1 MSASSSAAS
10 APRVVVVTGAG
21 SGIGAA
27 TASAFAELGDRVI
40 GLDVAGTAPE
50 GVELV
55 TCDVT
60 DRSAVVAA
68 IDAAAVDGR
77 IDVLANVAG
86 IPQFG
91 RLATITEEE
100 WDRTVAV
107 DLKGPFLTMQAAF
120 PYLREARGCIVNVA
134 SVAGRLPNPYVAAY
148 AAAKGGLVHL
158 SRSLAMELGPEGIR
172 VNCVCPGGVDTP
184 LVTEVAKRYPDDLDP
199 RLADRM
205 HPLLKDA
212 AFMPPAEVA
221 ASIVYLASPA
231 AAYISGAVL
240 ALDGM
245 QG

>member
-1 MSASSSAAS
+1 MTAADG

-27 TASAFAELGDRVI
+27 TAAAFVELGDRVV
-40 GLDVAGTAPE
+40 GLDVAGTAPP
-50 GVELV
+50 GAELV

-60 DRSAVVAA
+60 DRAAVTAA
-68 IDAAAVDGR
+68 IDGAAVDGR

-91 RLATITEEE
+91 RLETITEDV
-100 WDRTVAV
+100 WDRTLAV
-107 DLKGPFLTMQAAF
+107 DLKGPFLTIQAAL
-120 PYLREARGCIVNVA
+120 PYLRAARGSVVNIA
-134 SVAGRLPNPYVAAY
+134 SVAGRIPNPYVAAY

-158 SRSLAMELGPEGIR
+158 SRSLAMELAPDGVR

-184 LVTEVAKRYPDDLDP
+184 LVAEVAKSYPSDLHP
-199 RLADRM
+199 RLTDRM
-205 HPLLKDA
+205 NPLLDGTS
-212 AFMPPAEVA
+212 FMPPSEVA
-221 ASIVYLASPA
+221 ASIVYLSSA
-231 AAYISGAVL
+231 AAGYISGAVL